1 MVDSIENIAERSAP
15 VFKKYGFRTVGIFG
29 SRARGDSRADSDV
42 DFVFQGGDRTL
53 GLFEKESAKEE
64 LRAILGV
71 DVDLLPS
78 NKIIA
83 RMRPSI
89 QRDLRVIYRY
99 AV

>member
-1 MVDSIENIAERSAP
+1 MTDTIEHIAERSAP

-29 SRARGDSRADSDV
+29 SRARGDARADSDI
-42 DFVFQGGDRTL
+42 DFVFQNGDHAL

-64 LRAILGV
+64 LRSILGV

-78 NKIIA
+78 NRIIA

-89 QRDLRVIYRY
+89 QRDLKVIYRQP
-99 AV
+99 A